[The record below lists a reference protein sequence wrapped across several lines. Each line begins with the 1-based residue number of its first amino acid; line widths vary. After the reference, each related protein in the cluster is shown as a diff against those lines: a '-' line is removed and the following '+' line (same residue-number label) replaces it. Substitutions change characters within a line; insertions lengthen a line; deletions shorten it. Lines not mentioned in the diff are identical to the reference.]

1 MDDARPDAT
10 APVKNTVKER
20 IAVLVDGDNVPGTH
34 APEIQRIA
42 QAQGTPQV
50 MRVYLDA
57 QRPTAWHDAPGFR
70 LIHAGQGKNASDLL
84 MAIDAMELALSGRA
98 DRFVIVSSD
107 GDFTHLAQRLR
118 EFGLAVIGLGDHKA
132 PRQLRAACT
141 RFTQLALPEKVPSVP
156 PTPSAKP
163 SATELDRQIRQVI
176 TAHGQKGKELRM
188 ALLSPLMHRTHNFRI
203 STQPERTWRAYL
215 LARPHLFDLGP
226 RGPDTMVRLRP
237 GDTGT

>member
-1 MDDARPDAT
+1 MDHARPDAT
-10 APVKNTVKER
+10 AAVDTNVKER
-20 IAVLVDGDNVPGTH
+20 IAVLVDGDNVPGAH
-34 APEIQRIA
+34 APEIQRVA
-42 QAQGTPQV
+42 QAHGTPQV

-84 MAIDAMELALSGRA
+84 MAIDAMELALSAKA
-98 DRFVIVSSD
+98 DRFIIVSSD

-118 EFGLAVIGLGDHKA
+118 EFGLSVIGLGDHKA
-132 PRQLRAACT
+132 PRHLRAACT
-141 RFTQLALPEKVPSVP
+141 TFTQLALPEKTSSVP

-163 SATELDRQIRQVI
+163 SATELDKQIRQVI
-176 TAHGQKGKELRM
+176 TAHGKKGQGLRM
-188 ALLSPLMHRTHNFRI
+188 ALLSPLMHRMHKFRI

-226 RGPDTMVRLRP
+226 KGPDTMVRLRQD
-237 GDTGT
+237 DTGA

>member
-1 MDDARPDAT
+1 MDHARPDAT
-10 APVKNTVKER
+10 AAVDRNVKER

-42 QAQGTPQV
+42 QAQGVPQV

-84 MAIDAMELALSGRA
+84 MAIDAMELALSDRA

-132 PRQLRAACT
+132 PRHLRAACT
-141 RFTQLALPEKVPSVP
+141 TFTQLTRSETKADVP
-156 PTPSAKP
+156 KP
-163 SATELDRQIRQVI
+163 AQAATVLTEIDRKISHEI
-176 TAHGQKGKELRM
+176 ATHGEAGKGLRL
-188 ALLSPLMHRTHNFRI
+188 ALLGPRMHRMHDFRI
-203 STQPERTWRAYL
+203 STQPERNWRAYL

-226 RGPDTMVRLRP
+226 KGPDAMVRLRT
-237 GDTGT
+237 DTPRA

>member
-1 MDDARPDAT
+1 MDHARPDAT
-10 APVKNTVKER
+10 AAVDRNVKER

-42 QAQGTPQV
+42 QAQGVPQV

-84 MAIDAMELALSGRA
+84 MAIDAMELALSDRA

-132 PRQLRAACT
+132 PRHLRAACT
-141 RFTQLALPEKVPSVP
+141 TFTQLALPDRIAPAP
-156 PTPSAKP
+156 PATPTPP
-163 SATELDRQIRQVI
+163 PATELDKRIRQVI
-176 TAHGQKGKELRM
+176 TTHGQKGMGLRM
-188 ALLSPLMHRTHNFRI
+188 ALLAPLMQRMHDFRI

-226 RGPDTMVRLRP
+226 KGPDAMVRLRT
-237 GDTGT
+237 DTPRA